1 MITSTSLL
9 VLTQLIAGTIDINPG
24 DDLWN
29 TLKEVN
35 AGDEVIIHAGTY
47 KVPGFVDLAFD
58 GTQDQP
64 IVVRAGDGEEVI
76 IEGISSQNT
85 FNIQGSY
92 YTLRGLTIVGGSHGI
107 RLGNSAHGTIEGIEI
122 RDVGDV
128 GISCNRPDNTYEAM
142 TIRKNHIHDTGADG
156 GPGECMYLGCNN
168 NKCQVWDSMI
178 EFNWCH
184 DTLSGNQGDGI
195 ELKTGSY
202 NNIIRHNV
210 IHDVNYPAI
219 TMYGTVGNKAPNIVE
234 GNAIWN
240 VVDNGI
246 QTVGDAVVRNN
257 LIFNVGANGIHAKPS
272 QGEIVEQLTIA
283 HNTVIN
289 PNGACLRGNDWP
301 GGEGIVLA
309 NNALYCPGGTA
320 VKLPAGAGSALVVGN
335 AVVGAVEGAMMGTY
349 DGISVEAAFLNAAGK
364 EVYPQTDSPLID
376 AGEAGHADADFN
388 CLARDPGGVDV
399 GAYNYD
405 NSDNPG
411 WVVAPGFKNCASGDS
426 TGTDSDS
433 TDGTDSSGTD
443 STDGTGGTGS
453 TDSSGTDGSGSSGT
467 DSTDSSSTDSSGTDG
482 SGTDGSSDSGS
493 AGPTGGSASSDGNS
507 TSDSASTSAGDDDND
522 DDVGCACRTLGD
534 QDTPLHLLG
543 LLALV
548 PLVGRRRRRR
558 APAS

>member
-29 TLKEVN
+29 TLQGVN

-47 KVPGFVDLAFD
+47 KVPGFVDLVFS

-64 IVVRAGDGEEVI
+64 IIVRAGDGEEVI
-76 IEGISSQNT
+76 IEGILSQNT

-107 RLGNSAHGTIEGIEI
+107 RLGNSDHGTIVGIEI

-142 TIRKNHIHDTGADG
+142 TIRDNHIHDTGTDG
-156 GPGECMYLGCNN
+156 GPGECMYLGCND
-168 NKCQVWDSMI
+168 NKCQMWDSII

-184 DTLSGNQGDGI
+184 DTLKGSQGDGI

-210 IHDVNYPAI
+210 IHDVNYPGI
-219 TMYGTVGNKAPNIVE
+219 TIYGTVGNKAPNIVE
-234 GNAIWN
+234 GNALWN

-257 LIFNVGANGIHAKPS
+257 LIFAVGQNGIHAKPS

-283 HNTVIN
+283 HNTIIN
-289 PNGACLRGNDWP
+289 PDGVCLRGNEWP

-309 NNALYCPGGTA
+309 NNALYCAGGTA
-320 VKLPAGAGSALVVGN
+320 IKLPAGTGSALVIGN
-335 AVVGAVEGAMMGTY
+335 AVVGGVEGAMMGTF
-349 DGISVEAAFLNAAGK
+349 DGISTEASFLNAAGK
-364 EVYPQTDSPLID
+364 EVYPTIGSPLID

-388 CLARDPGGVDV
+388 CLPRDPGGVDV

-405 NSDNPG
+405 GSDNPG
-411 WVVAPGFKNCASGDS
+411 WVVAPGFKSCAMGATTSG
-426 TGTDSDS
+426 GTDGTS
-433 TDGTDSSGTD
+433 GTDSST
-443 STDGTGGTGS
+443 
-453 TDSSGTDGSGSSGT
+453 SGTDGST
-467 DSTDSSSTDSSGTDG
+467 SGTDG
-482 SGTDGSSDSGS
+482 TDGTDGSSGTAGSSGSDGTGDETTTDGSSGS
-493 AGPTGGSASSDGNS
+493 AGPTGGSASGDGDGS
-507 TSDSASTSAGDDDND
+507 TSDSAGASSGSDD
-522 DDVGCACRTLGD
+522 DDVGCACQTDSNQG
-534 QDTPLHLLG
+534 TPLHLLG

-548 PLVGRRRRRR
+548 PFVGRRRRR
-558 APAS
+558 